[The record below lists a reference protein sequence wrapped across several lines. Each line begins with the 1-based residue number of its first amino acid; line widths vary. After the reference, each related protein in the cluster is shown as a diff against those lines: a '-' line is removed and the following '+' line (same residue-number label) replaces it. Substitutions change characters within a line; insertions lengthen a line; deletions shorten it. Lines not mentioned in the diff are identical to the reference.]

1 MKKVL
6 LFLTAGSLIGMLAC
20 STLSRV
26 TPATVL
32 HIEGTGEKAI
42 FQTLQVSLAGGME
55 DSSVIKQLIREFIED
70 AELSDGDTII
80 VRGREFPSFPQRSM
94 KLDEVK
100 ARYISSYVQHI
111 IGTPIGTNF
120 DHCYGNDRIIQ
131 DESGAKIIL
140 SYHGVRDYYPLV
152 KNPQTS
158 YDTLMN
164 RFTDIVIY
172 RKEE

>member
-42 FQTLQVSLAGGME
+42 FQTLQVSLAGGGE
-55 DSSVIKQLIREFIED
+55 DTSIYKRLISEFIED
-70 AELSDGDTII
+70 AELSDGDKII
-80 VRGREFPSFPQRSM
+80 VRGREFPCFPERSM
-94 KLDEVK
+94 KLDEAK
-100 ARYISSYVQHI
+100 AKYISRIVQQA
-111 IGTPIGTNF
+111 IGTPIGI
-120 DHCYGNDRIIQ
+120 NDPGKVIQ
-131 DESGAKIIL
+131 DESGAKIFL
-140 SYHGVRDYYPLV
+140 LYYGVRDYYPLV

-164 RFTDIVIY
+164 RFTDIVIF

>member
-32 HIEGTGEKAI
+32 HIEGAGEKPI
-42 FQTLQVSLAGGME
+42 FQTLQISLAGGME

-80 VRGREFPSFPQRSM
+80 VRGREFPSVPQRSM
-94 KLDEVK
+94 KLDEVR

-120 DHCYGNDRIIQ
+120 DHCYGRIIIIQ